1 MGSSTNHYLA
11 FIFFIWAVFFS
22 KHKPYLATWPSMNA
36 YELGTAAQ
44 PSRVRKTAKK
54 SQVGPGTKLWVVAL
68 WEEMSKIKNSGS
80 KRITLGEDLNLFVSG
95 AGGEAKLC

>member
-1 MGSSTNHYLA
+1 
-11 FIFFIWAVFFS
+11 
-22 KHKPYLATWPSMNA
+22 MNA
-36 YELGTAAQ
+36 YELGTADQ

-95 AGGEAKLC
+95 AGGEAKLCWWCEVETVEMDD